1 MLIECG
7 NCQCKIRV
15 PESTAGA
22 QGKCPK
28 CGTVLTIPDA
38 PLPPSAPVTPVVAAN
53 EDPSNSP
60 TVVPDPAG
68 TPQPAT
74 VAGEMPAQAATTEN
88 LYAFLAP
95 PQAADELGRLG
106 AYRVLRVLGQGGMG
120 VVFLAEDPHL
130 GRQVALKAMLPEVAK
145 KPAAR
150 DRFLREARTAAAIEH
165 DHIVAIYQ
173 VGEDRGVPFI
183 AMPLL
188 KGCSLEDWLR
198 TQHDRPLPVPL
209 ILKLGKQ
216 VAEGLAA
223 AHAHGLIHR
232 DIKPANIFL
241 QNTAR
246 GSATGKEQDLS
257 AALSLTVDDRPPTAD
272 FRVKVLDFGLA
283 RSSAGDQNLTQSGV
297 IMGTPAYM
305 APEQARSGSKID
317 ARADLFSLGVVLY
330 RLCTGKLPF
339 KGEDMMST
347 LMALGMDTP
356 TTPAAINLEL
366 PLTLSDLVMQ
376 LLAKDPK
383 DRVGSAEEVVKR
395 LDAIETSFIAAMA
408 ALALDKPAAWGAQE
422 VPVVQRPPNP
432 DPYKL
437 TVRELPTPTEHVP
450 PRPRRHDEQ
459 ATEPRRR
466 QQADD
471 DEDRMLTRSLEAVL
485 SARRRQHGADDE
497 TRDDDPLIVQKEDTM
512 LSMISMIVG
521 IASAVLAVFSMCCC
535 GVVTGPVAGIGGG
548 AAIVLGV
555 MGHKRGGRNYA
566 VTGISLGVVAV
577 LLALASLALF
587 GLGMGMNLLGKGRGF
602 PGF

>member
-1 MLIECG
+1 
-7 NCQCKIRV
+7 
-15 PESTAGA
+15 
-22 QGKCPK
+22 
-28 CGTVLTIPDA
+28 
-38 PLPPSAPVTPVVAAN
+38 
-53 EDPSNSP
+53 
-60 TVVPDPAG
+60 
-68 TPQPAT
+68 
-74 VAGEMPAQAATTEN
+74 
-88 LYAFLAP
+88 
-95 PQAADELGRLG
+95 
-106 AYRVLRVLGQGGMG
+106 MG
-120 VVFLAEDPHL
+120 VVFLAEDPQL
-130 GRQVALKAMLPEVAK
+130 GRQVALKAMLPEVAS
-145 KPAAR
+145 KPVAR

-198 TQHDRPLPVPL
+198 SQHDRPLPVPL

-241 QNTAR
+241 QSTAR
-246 GSATGKEQDLS
+246 GSTAGDLS
-257 AALSLTVDDRPPTAD
+257 ATLSLTVDDVPRTAE

-283 RSSAGDQNLTQSGV
+283 RSSAGDQHLTQSGV

-305 APEQARSGSKID
+305 APEQARSGSKVD

-356 TTPAAINLEL
+356 TSPAAINLEL

-376 LLAKDPK
+376 LLEKDPK
-383 DRVGSAEEVVKR
+383 NRVSSAEEVVKR
-395 LDAIETSFIAAMA
+395 LDAIEASFIAAT
-408 ALALDKPAAWGAQE
+408 LLPPDKSGAWGAQE
-422 VPVVQRPPNP
+422 VPVVYQAPDP

-437 TVRELPTPTEHVP
+437 SVRELPTPVEPVVP
-450 PRPRRHDEQ
+450 LPRSSRHDEQ
-459 ATEPRRR
+459 PPDERATKARRR

-471 DEDRMLTRSLEAVL
+471 DEDRMLTRSLAAVL
-485 SARRRQHGADDE
+485 SARRRQHGDDDE
-497 TRDDDPLIVQKEDTM
+497 KRDDAFDALQKEDTM
-512 LSMISMIVG
+512 LSTISMIVG
-521 IASAVLAVFSMCCC
+521 IASAVFGVLSLCCC
-535 GVVTGPVAGIGGG
+535 GVGPFMSPIAGIGGG

-555 MGHKRGGRNYA
+555 MGHKRGGQNYA
-566 VTGISLGVVAV
+566 VTGISLGIVGV
-577 LLALASLALF
+577 LLALATIAFFLF
-587 GLGMGMNLLGKGRGF
+587 GLSINLLGPGRVF
-602 PGF
+602 PGK